1 MRTRST
7 LTALCAAA
15 LLLSACDRDRS
26 DPPMPYVAP
35 APVGAAP
42 VAGSDPT
49 LPPAAS
55 VVTPVPGVPHP
66 APGVRTNDA
75 LTRAQETTAM
85 PVPGQNNDHS
95 APLATDSGA
104 SAPK

>member
-1 MRTRST
+1 
-7 LTALCAAA
+7 
-15 LLLSACDRDRS
+15 
-26 DPPMPYVAP
+26 
-35 APVGAAP
+35 
-42 VAGSDPT
+42 

-55 VVTPVPGVPHP
+55 VVTPVPGVPQP
-66 APGVRTNDA
+66 ASGVRTNDA